1 MYLLLYVGPTYV
13 SIVDHVGVSESLLS
27 RKCSSE
33 HLRKIADFVPNW
45 RELAMS
51 LGIQKGYIIDINSDR
66 QLTGPVMKAQSV
78 LDQWHRSNG
87 FMASHKML
95 IQAFI
100 SQGDA
105 DLAERVCRIAKKGQW
120 QVYTYCASFDIV
132 LCLQNWRQ
140 IFEVLIYRTELLFS
154 ELPFILFYQVYINV
168 YTKCIPST
176 HPLSVRIIIIIKSAY
191 AYALD
196 GCQERIYF
204 NRRN

>member
-154 ELPFILFYQVYINV
+154 VLSSVY
-168 YTKCIPST
+168 KCIYKV
-176 HPLSVRIIIIIKSAY
+176 HPFY
-191 AYALD
+191 PPTQCTYHNYN
-196 GCQERIYF
+196 QECLCLCTQDRWMPGADLF
-204 NRRN
+204 Q

>member
-33 HLRKIADFVPNW
+33 HLKKIADFVPNW
-45 RELAMS
+45 KELAMS
-51 LGIQKGYIIDINSDR
+51 LGVQKGYIIDINSDR

-95 IQAFI
+95 IEAFI

-105 DLAERVCRIAKKGQW
+105 DLAERVCRIAKKGC
-120 QVYTYCASFDIV
+120 VVHTCCVSFDNV
-132 LCLQNWRQ
+132 MLCLQNWSQ
-140 IFEVLIYRTELLFS
+140 ILG
-154 ELPFILFYQVYINV
+154 
-168 YTKCIPST
+168 
-176 HPLSVRIIIIIKSAY
+176 SVN
-191 AYALD
+191 L
-196 GCQERIYF
+196 Q
-204 NRRN
+204 N